1 MSPPDGHEGDGGTAP
16 RALVIDLD
24 ELCWALNSRD
34 PLGQSSHWLNL
45 ESGELLFVAEPG
57 TLDEATE
64 DPRNDERW
72 LHIEA
77 IDSSEAF
84 CIMEDFVDQCDDARL
99 ARALEQALQQRK
111 PFRRF
116 KDTLADHLAQ
126 REAWFAFERQ
136 AKEKI
141 ARRWCE
147 DQPRHRAHLGGTST
161 AAFVLSHA
169 AATRHLR

>member
-1 MSPPDGHEGDGGTAP
+1 MIPPDGHAGAAH
-16 RALVIDLD
+16 RALVIDQD
-24 ELCWALNSRD
+24 ELCWALNSRG

-45 ESGELLFVAEPG
+45 ESGELLFLAEPD
-57 TLDEATE
+57 TLDEAVE

-72 LHIEA
+72 LHIDG

-84 CIMEDFVDQCDDARL
+84 RIMEDFVDQCDDVRL
-99 ARALEQALQQRK
+99 ARTLGQVLQQRK

-116 KDTLADHLAQ
+116 KDSLADHPAQ

-136 AKEKI
+136 AMEAI

-147 DQPRHRAHLGGTST
+147 DHGITPTWMTHQPPPGS
-161 AAFVLSHA
+161 
-169 AATRHLR
+169 